1 MEHEGFSSAMIKG
14 ITVSAEKAAKL
25 YTGPEREVSQ

>member
-14 ITVSAEKAAKL
+14 ITVSADIAAQL
-25 YTGPEREVSQ
+25 YDRDKHK